1 MIYKHL
7 SIDTILSKIKEK
19 YTEKEMQN
27 YAYELVS
34 SLADNMDDFDEDTD
48 FVAYLAEYFSTGE
61 YKEWLYDTFLADE
74 DEVYINCD
82 CGNYRCENK
91 WDCDL
96 GSIIDIYDAD
106 DNCVGFICGN
116 LNDFTEEK
124 LIEEVEDEL
133 ENHWSDAYLDDEDN
147 EEWDD

>member
-7 SIDTILSKIKEK
+7 SIETILSKIKEK

-34 SLADNMDDFDEDTD
+34 GLADNMDDFDEDTD
-48 FVAYLAEYFSTGE
+48 FVAFLAEYFSTGE

-82 CGNYRCENK
+82 CGNYRCVNK

-96 GSIIDIYDAD
+96 GSIIDIYDVD
-106 DNCVGFICGN
+106 DNCVGFIRGN

-124 LIEEVEDEL
+124 LIEEVEDEM
-133 ENHWSDAYLDDEDN
+133 ENHWSDTYLDDEDN